1 MTGAEE
7 KDGVDGGVISKA
19 ATDSEK
25 DVDMSISSNPQN
37 PPDVSADVT
46 EAAAPAEAEFE
57 YVTGVKLWL
66 ATAAVTLVCF
76 LMMLDMSIIVTV
88 SFPKFN
94 LSFRFINHNRP
105 SLESPPTSIR
115 SAMLAGMGA
124 RIFYQS
130 THPHFYIVNEMLLT
144 EQLAVLFNHRLER
157 STRTSVPR

>member
-7 KDGVDGGVISKA
+7 KGGVDDGVISKA

-25 DVDMSISSNPQN
+25 DVHMSISSDLQN
-37 PPDVSADVT
+37 PPDVSTDVT

-88 SFPKFN
+88 SFPQF
-94 LSFRFINHNRP
+94 
-105 SLESPPTSIR
+105 SL
-115 SAMLAGMGA
+115 
-124 RIFYQS
+124 
-130 THPHFYIVNEMLLT
+130 
-144 EQLAVLFNHRLER
+144 
-157 STRTSVPR
+157 